1 MTMKNNKQTIIMC
14 LLSAVIFTGLYANAQ
29 SQDRLPREYTNPEE
43 MISFDRQTGFQ
54 DALQILDTFSQR
66 FEQRFII
73 DRTGRTGPINIALP
87 AMHWNDALGYIVRLN
102 NLVLRS
108 EPDYIEVLTQE
119 QARAREARPEGTDP
133 TVPIAEQK
141 ARTSTREIRI
151 NATFFEGN
159 RRALR
164 EIGVDWSTLTQNV
177 PANIQDFISD
187 GGQGQLPDASFGG
200 RFVQVNSRAAQ
211 NVSQTVFNSLINFG
225 DVGAG
230 IEVQALFS
238 AFEADNLGRIIATP
252 SIKIMD
258 GEQGRIQDGQ
268 DFSIKQRDFAGN
280 VIDQFFSTGTIL
292 EVRPQIIQYG
302 DTTFIYL
309 DMQAERSSAQPDPVS
324 TIINKQQVNTHALLL
339 DGESTVIAG
348 LFRAERS
355 EIRRGIPLLKDLP
368 WWFFGLKYL
377 FGYNSTDI
385 IENELVIL
393 LQAELEKPIPERM
406 QMALR
411 TQRSLLEDAQN
422 RHRTNLDFVPR
433 TTVPPV
439 AAPEP
444 VIEDT
449 STVADPVIEEPPV
462 IEEVEK
468 EEEIKDPV
476 IIEEPV
482 KEVEIVVEEDEELVY
497 DEVTGLYLT
506 PAEIARRDLTRYAGE
521 WRPVQMK
528 NMNGYDHLMFYTIGG
543 SFLIK
548 DNADRLYARFKEQG
562 YNAHMLYNES
572 TGFYFV
578 AYKGFENVEEAV
590 NYTRMVQRDIQSEA
604 WLSRIIRETRLD
616 YNGKDN

>member
-1 MTMKNNKQTIIMC
+1 MTMKNTKQTIITC
-14 LLSAVIFTGLYANAQ
+14 LLSAVLFTGLYTNSQ

-66 FEQRFII
+66 FEERFII
-73 DRTGRTGPINIALP
+73 DRTNRNGPINISLP
-87 AMHWNDALGYIVRLN
+87 AMHWKDALGYIIRVS
-102 NLVLRS
+102 NLVLVT
-108 EPDYIEVLTQE
+108 EPDYYEILTLE
-119 QARAREARPEGTDP
+119 QSRAREARPATGDP
-133 TVPIAEQK
+133 TAPIVEQK
-141 ARTSTREIRI
+141 ANTGTREIRI

-348 LFRAERS
+348 LFRSERS

-377 FGYNSTDI
+377 FGYNSEDI

-411 TQRSLLEDAQN
+411 SQRSLLEEAQN
-422 RHRTNLDFVPR
+422 RHRTNLDFIAGATP
-433 TTVPPV
+433 PPV
-439 AAPEP
+439 VLPEP
-444 VIEDT
+444 IIKDT
-449 STVADPVIEEPPV
+449 TITDPVIEEPPV

-468 EEEIKDPV
+468 EEEIDDPV

-482 KEVEIVVEEDEELVY
+482 DEVEVIIEEEEKLVY
-497 DEVTGLYLT
+497 DEETGLYLT

-521 WRPVQMK
+521 WRTVQMK
-528 NMNGYDHLMFYTIGG
+528 NLNGYDNLMFYTIGG
-543 SFLIK
+543 SFLVK

-562 YNAHMLYNES
+562 YEAHMLYNES

-578 AYKGFENVEEAV
+578 AYKGFESDEEAV
-590 NYTRMVQRDIQSEA
+590 YYTRMVQRDIQSEA

-616 YNGKDN
+616 YNGADN